1 MWSLRSLTRDLT
13 HNHCI
18 GRQSLNHWTARE
30 VPDEMLFLS
39 TIQRKL
45 LWFCFSPQRLALCLD
60 CACVCVCVYAQLL
73 SCVQVFAIHG
83 LQPTRLLCPH
93 NFPCKTTKAGCHFL
107 LHGIFPTQGSN
118 LHLLCLLHW
127 QADSLPLA
135 LPGKPYMYLHTN
147 LIHLEIKKSLVNVLN
162 FPVMPFISNFTRAL
176 ELSLEQFCYS
186 KYK

>member
-127 QADSLPLA
+127 QADSSPLCLFA
-135 LPGKPYMYLHTN
+135 RCL
-147 LIHLEIKKSLVNVLN
+147 
-162 FPVMPFISNFTRAL
+162 
-176 ELSLEQFCYS
+176 LSPQVIV
-186 KYK
+186 